1 MQDDLYPCAGP
12 VRPVRIPSGRVR
24 VLGALLI
31 FWLPSH
37 LSYRVSV
44 EYLSGNIRNVR
55 WSQIIDTILAPYLI
69 IPVLLESVGI
79 HQQKFKVT
87 DKKKRRQKTAGARYL
102 IPHGILILLTAAA
115 LLHFVRGKYGM
126 ALVYSSVII
135 FWLGYNLTALIYA
148 VLFMMGRESRRIS
161 DRIGAVEKAEITV
174 GGRIWS
180 GETVDVSEEGIAL
193 RITDPGAGE
202 NGKEFRIRR
211 GETFSIT
218 VTAKYYRALLNA
230 VCAYTRREQ
239 GGGWFVT
246 ASVSPEKRRT
256 GGTGSRS
263 SMTENIPSPERSIR
277 G

>member
-1 MQDDLYPCAGP
+1 
-12 VRPVRIPSGRVR
+12 
-24 VLGALLI
+24 
-31 FWLPSH
+31 
-37 LSYRVSV
+37 
-44 EYLSGNIRNVR
+44 
-55 WSQIIDTILAPYLI
+55 
-69 IPVLLESVGI
+69 
-79 HQQKFKVT
+79 
-87 DKKKRRQKTAGARYL
+87 
-102 IPHGILILLTAAA
+102 
-115 LLHFVRGKYGM
+115 M

-246 ASVSPEKRRT
+246 ASVSPEDETDRRNWLQIIHDREHSLPREIDPWMT
-256 GGTGSRS
+256 LYDEVSR
-263 SMTENIPSPERSIR
+263 NIRRRWRERKEVSR
-277 G
+277 WNT